1 MSCETT
7 SQSTEDYGSYG
18 YEEIEHTAD
27 KALRVQG
34 RSLQQLFTA
43 AATGMNYL
51 LVGERIQVDP
61 KNSKT
66 IEIESL
72 DAESLLVEW
81 LSELA
86 FWAETESLVFTRIQ
100 WHELTEIRLKATVW
114 GDRVSELEKQIKAVT
129 YHNLEIVRRDN
140 GLETTIVFDV

>member
-1 MSCETT
+1 M
-7 SQSTEDYGSYG
+7 
-18 YEEIEHTAD
+18 
-27 KALRVQG
+27 
-34 RSLQQLFTA
+34 
-43 AATGMNYL
+43 
-51 LVGERIQVDP
+51 
-61 KNSKT
+61 
-66 IEIESL
+66 
-72 DAESLLVEW
+72 LVEW